1 LLLICES
8 NQESL
13 KSQRA
18 FEKEFKLGQAGHPN
32 LPCIPDSC
40 SLKGFQA
47 RTLDQ
52 RETTRPMT
60 LIQCSAVLFDM
71 DGVLVDS
78 TPAVARVW
86 TSWALEHELVPDDVV
101 RQAHG
106 RPSLA
111 TIIELLPHGDHDA
124 ENREVERREIEDI
137 ADVVALPGALTLLQA
152 IPQHRWAVVTSAT
165 RALAEVRLRAAGLP
179 IPNHLVTASELPRG
193 KPFPDPYLKGAEVL
207 GMAPA
212 DCVVAEDAASGIR
225 SGKAAGARVVAL
237 RTTSTDEELLTA
249 GADWIADDLSALSL
263 EPQIR
268 TSALAFLLQ
277 EKK

>member
-1 LLLICES
+1 
-8 NQESL
+8 
-13 KSQRA
+13 
-18 FEKEFKLGQAGHPN
+18 
-32 LPCIPDSC
+32 
-40 SLKGFQA
+40 
-47 RTLDQ
+47 
-52 RETTRPMT
+52 MT

-86 TSWALEHELVPDDVV
+86 TSWALEHELVPDNVV

-111 TIIELLPHGDHDA
+111 TIIELLPHGDHAA

-137 ADVVALPGALTLLQA
+137 ADVVALPGALALLQA

-165 RALAEVRLRAAGLP
+165 RALAEVRLRAAGLL
-179 IPNHLVTASELPRG
+179 IPKHLVTATELLRG
-193 KPFPDPYLKGAEVL
+193 KPFPDPYLKGTEVL
-207 GMAPA
+207 GIAPA
-212 DCVVAEDAASGIR
+212 DCVVVEDAASGIR
-225 SGKAAGARVVAL
+225 SGKAAGARVLGL

-249 GADWIADDLSALSL
+249 GADWIADDLGALSF